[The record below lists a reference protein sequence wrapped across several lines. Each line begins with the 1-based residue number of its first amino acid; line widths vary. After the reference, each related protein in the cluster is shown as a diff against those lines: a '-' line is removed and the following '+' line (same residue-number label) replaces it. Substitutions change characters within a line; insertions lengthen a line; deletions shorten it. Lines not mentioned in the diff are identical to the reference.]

1 MEGQNSGWESCNIHS
16 TTLCLALRVVSFL
29 ESLVQAERSLAG
41 WAGHGGGHEAQEALQ
56 SMLVGTAMLL
66 MDLLGLGLLEGK
78 SKPCHP
84 DWWIQRKAVALAS
97 VSRWG
102 NDLAMSCCRE
112 NLPAVPGRIWLLGKL
127 RLKKH
132 EQTQTWA
139 NPGGSRPSARGP
151 SSLETSRSSLD
162 LTWIWNA
169 RWKGKNYSFHIHA
182 PFTFLFPLIIW
193 GIFSKSSSPNGAQG
207 SHSIWG
213 VPLVARP

>member
-84 DWWIQRKAVALAS
+84 D
-97 VSRWG
+97 
-102 NDLAMSCCRE
+102 
-112 NLPAVPGRIWLLGKL
+112 
-127 RLKKH
+127 
-132 EQTQTWA
+132 
-139 NPGGSRPSARGP
+139 
-151 SSLETSRSSLD
+151 
-162 LTWIWNA
+162 
-169 RWKGKNYSFHIHA
+169 
-182 PFTFLFPLIIW
+182 
-193 GIFSKSSSPNGAQG
+193 
-207 SHSIWG
+207 
-213 VPLVARP
+213 